1 MKKIFF
7 KLTMLL
13 FLLGMS
19 VNAAWATNMSGMTD
33 DDALTQAF
41 WARMTAKPATT
52 TLGSGLVFVSEDEH
66 SVVPADEDYA
76 STYSA
81 EGWSDIYLDASLAIL
96 SATVD
101 FKVYAKANAGSYF
114 TGWSFTDGYTD
125 LGVGSGT
132 YAAIKVKPS
141 RKKSKANIL
150 DYTVYAAFEQ
160 VKLKS
165 YEVSGDNTMD
175 PSNPTC
181 TQTVTFRAETP
192 GFSALNS
199 ADDAKHF
206 KLPVITNKAGTA
218 GTWATSITE
227 WNTSNISF
235 YGDYAEIRVPVTFTA
250 PNGNEA
256 EYGAELVLETQAGV
270 SMKVYLSA
278 RTTGGEGQAVRYDKN
293 GNEMGRGNLTDMIAA
308 SAATDVVKLNGDYAE
323 PVEINKNLTFNLN
336 GYTLSNTL
344 TVSGGNVTIAYS
356 AFGGTA
362 DELNVTG
369 GKAILN
375 GGTFGTLTIGA
386 NATVE
391 QNGATITGAA
401 TNNGT
406 LTTTDG
412 VFQSGLTSTK
422 ILTVNGG
429 TFNGATAINVT
440 GGTASIK
447 RGTISGTQYGVLTT
461 NGGSATIEKL
471 AVISGGTKALNNVNG
486 TLTVNN
492 GKFAD
497 PSKFANGEITFKSA
511 YFKTD
516 AAAIA
521 STYEK
526 QQWRNTAGPEFRDEY
541 LYFVG
546 DQDAA
551 QASNVSV
558 CRIGKTSYASLD
570 DALSY
575 ANNHLSEEVIIIM
588 ENDYTLKAGYYT
600 IPANATLIVPM
611 SDDQETANPVVPR
624 STSGTSTPVSFRKL
638 IFESGVNMEVA
649 GTLEVTCT
657 QYGAGESMGIPGGNY
672 GHLILKPGSHMTIN
686 NGGYLRAWGFV
697 TGDGT
702 QDSDGN
708 YLSGEIDVRRGGTVH
723 EMFQMGDWKG
733 GDISFTIA
741 MEIPGMNPCWR
752 DMAHLFP
759 IYTYFIQNVESP
771 VKYHP
776 GASLI
781 CATSVNVA
789 GEINAYANDI
799 KVVGKEGEAAMFLM
813 DEMADAENTW
823 VRKYYDAKKDQQV
836 YEVNSGAKLGSV
848 VIDLGEVPAGLITS
862 GKVTGTLN
870 LVLDSRKFVL
880 PLTNNF
886 KIHLLSG
893 YMEFTQSTS
902 CLPGME
908 VEVDKESEVA
918 ITKNDD
924 ATIVS
929 GALYFYDAD
938 QWSFQNNQAFGYV
951 GDGKFG
957 AIVRYS
963 PTWDLGTNG
972 ATKKPEVRD
981 ISSPAAIGDA
991 KLIVHGTF
999 RSGEDCSVYT
1009 SWSKDMTTLGLDE
1022 SGTGGASII
1031 STNEDAGTF
1040 IFDADAPAFD
1050 GLEMDPS
1057 TGMPSHLGTSV
1068 LVNYDHNDYDM
1079 DPQYPITIN
1088 TVLGSSARVY
1098 GFELCTPAKLKNADG
1113 TFVETDGT
1121 LAGTSYCY
1129 IDDQWTTM
1137 QVAEDPCFMKEIVG
1151 GQTTYYAKPAEYV
1164 AVNVTSRVDL
1174 GEGVYVFNG
1183 NADHTFSDKD
1193 GAGRL
1198 FILMSDC
1205 QWWEVEKKDNLYH
1218 CIHPDND
1225 TYYYWDETASAWKE
1239 QRFTIT
1245 WLNWNGTEIKS
1256 YTIDVSSGDTVWEDY
1271 SVTYGTQAEYL
1282 GSNPTRE
1289 PNIDYTYDFT
1299 GWAPALG
1306 KVTSDVTYTATYTEQ
1321 PRKYAIIFTNEGG
1334 DEIERHLLTHNEI
1347 PVCENVPTRTGH
1359 TLQWEP
1365 ALAAV
1370 VGDQTYRATWLEE
1383 PPTEYE
1389 IRFVDYDGTTV
1400 LKSDTVAV
1408 GEMPVAPIITDGK
1421 PSGSEE
1427 GKPKTKEFT
1436 YVFDHWSPAVEEV
1449 TQAMT
1454 YTAVYREVQREYTV
1468 TFKNEDNTTLETKTY
1483 HYGETPACSKL
1494 QTKANTA
1501 QYTIAL
1507 RWTPQI
1513 QTVMEDTTYTAVFDT
1528 TTNKYTV
1535 SAKCSPAG
1543 AATFTGAGTFD
1554 YGTIVNNVAL
1564 SYDSEAY
1571 EFLGWADL
1579 TGAAKT
1585 VTTHTAFTLT
1595 KDTTIVADFRY
1606 KGDDKV
1612 TITWKNWDGSDTIG
1626 TSEPKVNAATTYT
1639 GATPTKPATSAET
1652 YTFDGWTTEAKGK
1665 GTYYKNNLTPKAT
1678 ANATYYAH
1686 FSAASI
1692 PSLEVSNGVTQ
1703 LSAPVTYQ
1711 NLILTS
1717 DGVHSGQLLG
1727 QNYLTLTGNAYF
1739 DFKVNTQP
1747 RKWYAIAV
1755 PWLVDAATGISA
1767 NGHALTL
1774 NSGVYV
1780 LTYDGAR
1787 RAAQG
1792 PQKTW
1797 TQLSNGDVMQPG
1809 ILYMVC
1815 VMENASSIRFAKKA
1829 GADLLTTTTSVSEYP
1844 EATDNDNKDASWNGV
1859 ANPALFHAY
1868 VNAGVTYGQVYIPES
1883 DSYDPIVLNTTKLV
1897 VGQGAYVQVPADKNI
1912 TVTQGGEFGPTS
1924 APRRMVAEN
1933 ETSNYEVRFA
1943 PINQNFEDRVFVQTD
1958 DSKTPDVYTV
1968 GLDLAKMGVSAKI
1981 AQIWIDRY
1989 DTKLCLNTMAPVN
2002 GEADYP
2008 LVLSVPQDGKYTI
2021 DILRSTNEQP
2031 NELYLTRD
2039 GEAIWNL
2046 SQNAYTMRL
2055 EQGTTARYG
2064 LRTVSKAPQV
2074 TTDFEPIWVDPEGNA
2089 IKAAKVLINNHVYI
2103 IRDGKLYTI
2112 TGSLVR

>member
-7 KLTMLL
+7 KLKMLL

-19 VNAAWATNMSGMTD
+19 VNAAWATNMSGMTE

-66 SVVPADEDYA
+66 AKEPTDEDYA

-81 EGWSDIYLDASLAIL
+81 EGWSDIYLASSLI

-101 FKVYAKANAGSYF
+101 FKVYAKADAGSYF

-132 YAAIKVKPS
+132 YAAIKVNPS
-141 RKKSKANIL
+141 PKKGKANIL

-192 GFSALNS
+192 GFWALS
-199 ADDAKHF
+199 SEDDVKHF
-206 KLPVITNKAGTA
+206 KLPVITKKAGTA

-250 PNGNEA
+250 PNGDPA
-256 EYGAELVLETQAGV
+256 EYGAELVLETEAGV
-270 SMKVYLSA
+270 KMKVYLSA
-278 RTTGGEGQAVRYDKN
+278 RTTGGDYEAVRYNKSKVQQETGSLSTLLENAEAGD
-293 GNEMGRGNLTDMIAA
+293 I
-308 SAATDVVKLNGDYAE
+308 VKLNKDYASI
-323 PVEINKNLTFNLN
+323 VSVNKNITFDLN

-362 DELNVTG
+362 NALNVTG

-422 ILTVNGG
+422 TLTANGG
-429 TFNGATAINVT
+429 TFNGTIAINVT

-447 RGTISGTQYGVLTT
+447 RGTIAGTQYGVQT
-461 NGGSATIEKL
+461 NGGAATIEKL
-471 AVISGGTKALNNVNG
+471 AVISGGTKALNNVG
-486 TLTVNN
+486 GSLTVNN
-492 GKFAD
+492 GKF
-497 PSKFANGEITFKSA
+497 PNPNKFANGEIAFKSA

-526 QQWRNTAGPEFRDEY
+526 QQWRNTAGPEFREGY
-541 LYFVG
+541 KYFVG

-624 STSGTSTPVSFRKL
+624 ETNLGSTPTSFRRL
-638 IFESGVNMEVA
+638 TLESGVNMTVL
-649 GTLEVTCT
+649 GTVEVTGM
-657 QYGAGESMGIPGGNY
+657 QHGSGEQMGVPGGNY
-672 GHLILKPGSHMTIN
+672 GHLILKPGSHVTLSS
-686 NGGYLRAWGFV
+686 GSVLRAWGFV

-702 QDSDGN
+702 QDAEGN
-708 YLSGEIDVRRGGTVH
+708 YLSGEIAARRGATVR

-733 GDISFTIA
+733 GDISFSMA
-741 MEIPGMNPCWR
+741 MEIPGQTPVWR
-752 DMAHLFP
+752 DLTHLFP
-759 IYTYFIQNVESP
+759 VYTYFIQNIESP

-776 GASLI
+776 GSALI
-781 CATSVNVA
+781 CATSVNVS
-789 GEINAYANDI
+789 GNINAYANDI

-848 VIDLGEVPAGLITS
+848 VIDLGEVPGAMFDSPTP
-862 GKVTGTLN
+862 LN
-870 LVLDSRKFVL
+870 LMLDSRSFVL
-880 PLTNNF
+880 PLTSNF
-886 KIHLLSG
+886 KIHLLTG

-908 VEVDKESEVA
+908 VEVDKEAEVA
-918 ITKNDD
+918 LVNDHTEGV
-924 ATIVS
+924 AQ
-929 GALYFYDAD
+929 GALYLYDAD
-938 QWSFQNNQAFGYV
+938 QWSFQNSQAKGYV
-951 GDGKFG
+951 GNSGKFG

-963 PTWDLGTNG
+963 ATLNRQPT
-972 ATKKPEVRD
+972 VRD

-1009 SWSKDMTTLGLDE
+1009 SWSKDLATMGLDPN
-1022 SGTGGASII
+1022 GTGGASII

-1050 GLEMDPS
+1050 GVHMDEYGNM
-1057 TGMPSHLGTSV
+1057 TAIGTSV
-1068 LVNYDHNDYDM
+1068 LVNYDHNDYGM
-1079 DPQYPITIN
+1079 DPQYPITIH
-1088 TVLGSSARVY
+1088 TVLNKDERVY

-1121 LAGTSYCY
+1121 VGGTSYCY

-1164 AVNVTSRVDL
+1164 AVNATWD
-1174 GEGVYVFNG
+1174 GEKMVG

-1198 FILMSDC
+1198 FILMANDC

-1218 CIHPDND
+1218 CIHPSND
-1225 TYYYWDETASAWKE
+1225 TYYYWDEEEGKWME

-1245 WLNWNGTEIKS
+1245 WLNWDGTEIKS
-1256 YTIDVSSGDTVWEDY
+1256 YIYDEVTGDPEEVSY

-1282 GSNPTRE
+1282 GKNPTRE
-1289 PNIDYTYDFT
+1289 PNVDYTYDFT

-1306 KVTSDVTYTATYTEQ
+1306 KVTSNVTYTATYREQ

-1334 DEIERHLLTHNEI
+1334 DEIERHFLTHNEV
-1347 PVCENVPTRTGH
+1347 PVCENVPARTGF

-1370 VGDQTYRATWLEE
+1370 TGDQTYRATWLEV

-1389 IRFVDYDGTTV
+1389 ILFVDYDGTELQSEPV
-1400 LKSDTVAV
+1400 EV
-1408 GEMPVAPIITDGK
+1408 GELPEYNGAEPVKKQTDQEAAGN
-1421 PSGSEE
+1421 
-1427 GKPKTKEFT
+1427 KEFS
-1436 YVFDHWSPAVEEV
+1436 YIFDHWAPTVVRV

-1454 YTAVYREVQREYTV
+1454 YTAVYREIPKTYTV
-1468 TFKNEDNTTLETKTY
+1468 IFKNENNSVIETNTY
-1483 HYGETPACSKL
+1483 HYGETPVCSATPIKESDN
-1494 QTKANTA
+1494 AND
-1501 QYTIAL
+1501 YTFA
-1507 RWTPQI
+1507 WYPQI
-1513 QTVMEDTTYTAVFDT
+1513 QTVMGNAEYKATFTPVPK
-1528 TTNKYTV
+1528 KYALTL
-1535 SAKCSPAG
+1535 KCSPSG
-1543 AATFTGAGTFD
+1543 AATFTGARAD
-1554 YGTIVNNVAL
+1554 YTYGAAAEVTVTP
-1564 SYDSEAY
+1564 SDTKY
-1571 EFLGWADL
+1571 EFEGWSDL
-1579 TGAAKT
+1579 ESTDPNKKET
-1585 VTTHTAFTLT
+1585 SRT
-1595 KDTTIVADFRY
+1595 
-1606 KGDDKV
+1606 V
-1612 TITWKNWDGSDTIG
+1612 TITGDITLVAEFSCSTCDNVAINWYNYNDTLLKTVNQAKG
-1626 TSEPKVNAATTYT
+1626 TATTYT
-1639 GATPTKPATSAET
+1639 GATPERAATAAET
-1652 YTFDGWTTEAKGK
+1652 YTFDGWSIEQG
-1665 GTYYKNNLTPKAT
+1665 GERVYKNGMTPKA
-1678 ANATYYAH
+1678 AEGGATYWAH
-1686 FSAASI
+1686 FTATPI
-1692 PSLEVSNGVTQ
+1692 PSLEVASGETMV
-1703 LSAPVTYQ
+1703 LSAPVKYQ
-1711 NLILTS
+1711 NLVLTS
-1717 DGVHSGQLLG
+1717 DGIHSAQLLG
-1727 QNYLTLTGNAYF
+1727 ENFLTLTGEAYF
-1739 DFKVNTQP
+1739 DFAINAKA
-1747 RKWYAIAV
+1747 RLWYQVAV
-1755 PWLVDAATGISA
+1755 PWQVNAQTGIFA
-1767 NGHALTL
+1767 NGRHQIL
-1774 NSGVYV
+1774 GKDFDVIC
-1780 LTYDGAR
+1780 YDGQE
-1787 RAAQG
+1787 RAENHVNKA
-1792 PQKTW
+1792 W
-1797 TQLSNGDVMQPG
+1797 SYVEDGDKMMYPG
-1809 ILYMVC
+1809 QLYMIAILSDAPV
-1815 VMENASSIRFAKKA
+1815 IRFVKA
-1829 GADLLTTTTSVSEYP
+1829 DGASLLTTHTSVAQYNSDE
-1844 EATDNDNKDASWNGV
+1844 EKDRGWNAV
-1859 ANPALFHAY
+1859 SNPALFHAY
-1868 VNAGVTYGQVYIPES
+1868 VNSGVEEGQVYIPGE
-1883 DSYDPIVLNTTKLV
+1883 DRYKPISMSSAKMV
-1897 VGQGAYVQVPADKNI
+1897 VGQGAYVQVDEGKPID
-1912 TVTQGGEFGPTS
+1912 VSYGGLYNAG
-1924 APRRMVAEN
+1924 APRRMATESVN
-1933 ETSNYEVRFA
+1933 TKFEVRIA
-1943 PINQNFEDRVFVQTD
+1943 PINKEETDLAFILTD
-1958 DSKTPDVYTV
+1958 DSKNPDAYTV
-1968 GLDLAKMGVSAKI
+1968 GKDLTKMGVSTQV
-1981 AQIWIDRY
+1981 AQMWVNRY
-1989 DTKLCLNTMAPVN
+1989 NMQLCKNTMAPID
-2002 GEADYP
+2002 GQADYP
-2008 LVLSVPQDGKYTI
+2008 LGIFAPEDGQYSI
-2021 DILRSTNEQP
+2021 SILRTGVEQP
-2031 NELYLTRD
+2031 SDLYLTLD
-2039 GEAIWNL
+2039 GEIIWNL
-2046 SQNAYTMRL
+2046 SKNAYTFQL
-2055 EQGTTARYG
+2055 EKGTTSRYG
-2064 LRTVSKAPQV
+2064 LRTIAKAPQT
-2074 TTDFEPIWVDPEGNA
+2074 TTDIEPIWVDPEGNA